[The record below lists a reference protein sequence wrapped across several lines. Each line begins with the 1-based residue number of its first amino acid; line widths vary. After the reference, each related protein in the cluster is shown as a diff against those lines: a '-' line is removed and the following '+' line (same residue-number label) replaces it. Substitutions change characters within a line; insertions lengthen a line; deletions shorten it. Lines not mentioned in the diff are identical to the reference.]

1 MLTKTMVHHQGH
13 GQRLLIMFT
22 IASSGSANRDG
33 HAIDGGV
40 TGQHIQVLIIGYIIA
55 AHTCVGDGGL
65 HANTV
70 SVVAKAVG

>member
-1 MLTKTMVHHQGH
+1 MLTKTMMHHQGH
-13 GQRLLIMFT
+13 GQRLLIIFI

-33 HAIDGGV
+33 HAIDGSV
-40 TGQHIQVLIIGYIIA
+40 TRKYIQVLVIGYVIA
-55 AHTCVGDGGL
+55 AHTGVRGGSL